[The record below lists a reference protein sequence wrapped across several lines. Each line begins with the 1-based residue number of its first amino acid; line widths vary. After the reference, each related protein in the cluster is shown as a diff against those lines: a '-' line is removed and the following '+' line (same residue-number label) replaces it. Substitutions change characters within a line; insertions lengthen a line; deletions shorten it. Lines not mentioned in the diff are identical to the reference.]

1 MFCVGYVRC
10 WICSVLDMFGFGYVR
25 LVDMFGRWICSVLD
39 MFGWWICSVWIC
51 SVWIRSVADMFGLD
65 TFDRCYSKKLTL
77 AVPSNVHFGCTGIL

>member
-1 MFCVGYVRC
+1 MFGVGYVRC

-65 TFDRCYSKKLTL
+65 TFDRCYSY
-77 AVPSNVHFGCTGIL
+77 SSI